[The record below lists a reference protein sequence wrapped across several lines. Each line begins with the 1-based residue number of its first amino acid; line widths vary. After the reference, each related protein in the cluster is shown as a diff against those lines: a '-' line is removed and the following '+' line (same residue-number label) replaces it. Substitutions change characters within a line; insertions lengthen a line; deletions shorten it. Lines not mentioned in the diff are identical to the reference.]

1 MKKVYER
8 KNTNFKKL
16 AELFNELENVSS
28 SLKMIDI
35 LASFLKEISPEEAR
49 ITAYLIK
56 GKIAADYKSIE
67 MGLAEK
73 LVIRALA
80 KATKKTNEE
89 IQKHFHKV
97 GDLGDIAFEL
107 IKKESS
113 NLTIVN
119 VFDILNNI
127 AKSSGKGS
135 QEQKLNL
142 LANLL
147 ESSSSVE
154 AKYITRIVLGTL
166 RLGVAEMTFLYGIS
180 KTLVGSKEAKKTLE
194 HAYNVFSDLG
204 EVAYQALKYGIKNLE
219 KAEPI
224 VGVPIRM
231 MLAQRIAE
239 ISEIKEH
246 IPNKVFIEYKYDG
259 ERIQAHIKNDEIVL
273 YSRKHENITYQF
285 PDIIENLKKAFSDKN
300 AILEGEAVAVNKK
313 TGELEKFQILMKRR
327 RKYEVEKYTK
337 ETPVKY
343 FIFDILYLNN
353 KSLLNENLLVRK
365 EKLEQNIKENDE
377 IALAKYII
385 SENQNEIEDF
395 FEESLAQGAEGVM
408 IKDSLSIYQAGIRG
422 WNWIK
427 FKKDYKKELV
437 DTFDLVV
444 VGALYGAGKRAG
456 TYGSLLLASFDPKT
470 NKYYT
475 FTKVGAGFTDKDLE
489 ELPKILNKYKI
500 KEKHRLVSTEMKAD
514 IWFEPVKILEV
525 EGAEITISPVHTVA
539 SDIIKK
545 GGLALR
551 FPRFLRWRDD
561 KSAEEAT
568 TVEEIYEIYKKSK

>member
-1 MKKVYER
+1 M
-8 KNTNFKKL
+8 NNFKKL
-16 AELFNELENVSS
+16 ARLFNQLEEVSS

-80 KATKKTNEE
+80 KATNKTPEE
-89 IQKHFHKV
+89 IQKHFHKI
-97 GDLGDIAFEL
+97 GDLGNVAFEL
-107 IKKESS
+107 IRKESS
-113 NLTIVN
+113 NLKIVG
-119 VFDILNNI
+119 VFEVLNNI
-127 AKSSGKGS
+127 AKASGKGS
-135 QEQKLNL
+135 QEEKLNL

-147 ESSSSVE
+147 ESSSSLE

-180 KTLVGSKEAKKTLE
+180 KALVGSKEAKKILE

-204 EVAYQALKYGIKNLE
+204 EVAYQALKYGIKHLE

-246 IPNKVFIEYKYDG
+246 IPNKVFVEYKYDG
-259 ERIQAHIKNDEIVL
+259 ERIQAHIKNDEIIL
-273 YSRKHENITYQF
+273 YSRRHENITHQF
-285 PDIIENLKKAFSDKN
+285 PDVILNLKNTFKGKN
-300 AILEGEAVAVNKK
+300 AILEGEAVAIDKK
-313 TGELEKFQILMKRR
+313 TGELEKFQVLMTRR
-327 RKYEVEKYTK
+327 RKYEIEKYTK

-365 EKLEQNIKENDE
+365 EKLEENIKENE
-377 IALAKYII
+377 GIALAKYII

-395 FEESLAQGAEGVM
+395 FEEALAQGAEGIM
-408 IKDSLSIYQAGIRG
+408 IKDSLSVYQAGIRG

-444 VGALYGAGKRAG
+444 VGALYGTGKRAG

-500 KEKHRLVSTEMKAD
+500 KEKHRLVSTGMEAD
-514 IWFEPVKILEV
+514 VWFEPVKVLEV

-568 TVEEIYEIYKKSK
+568 TVKEIYEIYKKSK

>member
-1 MKKVYER
+1 MKD

-16 AELFNELENVSS
+16 AELFNQLEEVSS

-80 KATKKTNEE
+80 KATNKTPEE
-89 IQKHFHKV
+89 IQKHFHKI
-97 GDLGDIAFEL
+97 GDLGDVAFEL
-107 IKKESS
+107 IQKESS
-113 NLTIVN
+113 NLKIFG
-119 VFDILNNI
+119 VFEVLNNI
-127 AKSSGKGS
+127 AKASGKGS
-135 QEQKLNL
+135 QEEKLNL

-147 ESSSSVE
+147 ESSSSLE

-180 KTLVGSKEAKKTLE
+180 KALVGSKEAKKILE

-204 EVAYQALKYGIKNLE
+204 EVAYQALKYGIKHLE

-246 IPNKVFIEYKYDG
+246 IPNKVFVEYKYDG
-259 ERIQAHIKNDEIVL
+259 ERIQAHIKNDEIIL
-273 YSRKHENITYQF
+273 YSRRHENITHQF
-285 PDIIENLKKAFSDKN
+285 PDVVLNLKNTFKSKN
-300 AILEGEAVAVNKK
+300 AILEGEAVAIDKK
-313 TGELEKFQILMKRR
+313 TGELEKFQVLMTRR
-327 RKYEVEKYTK
+327 RKYEIEKYTK

-365 EKLEQNIKENDE
+365 EKLEENIKENE
-377 IALAKYII
+377 GIALAKYII

-395 FEESLAQGAEGVM
+395 FEEALAQGAEGIM
-408 IKDSLSIYQAGIRG
+408 IKDSLSVYQAGIRG

-475 FTKVGAGFTDKDLE
+475 FTKVGAGFTDKNLE
-489 ELPKILNKYKI
+489 ELPKILNKYKT
-500 KEKHRLVSTEMKAD
+500 KEKHRLVSTEMEAD
-514 IWFEPVKILEV
+514 VWFEPVKVLEV

-568 TVEEIYEIYKKSK
+568 TVKEIYEIYKKSK

>member
-1 MKKVYER
+1 MKD

-16 AELFNELENVSS
+16 AELFNQLEEVSS

-80 KATKKTNEE
+80 KATNKTPEE
-89 IQKHFHKV
+89 IQKHFHKI
-97 GDLGDIAFEL
+97 GDLGDVAFEL
-107 IKKESS
+107 IQKESS
-113 NLTIVN
+113 NLKIVG
-119 VFDILNNI
+119 VFEVLNNI
-127 AKSSGKGS
+127 AKASGKGS
-135 QEQKLNL
+135 QEEKLNL

-147 ESSSSVE
+147 ESSSSLE

-180 KTLVGSKEAKKTLE
+180 KALVGSKEAKKILE

-204 EVAYQALKYGIKNLE
+204 EVAYQALKYGIKHLE

-246 IPNKVFIEYKYDG
+246 IPNKVFVEYKYDG
-259 ERIQAHIKNDEIVL
+259 ERIQAHIKNDEIIL
-273 YSRKHENITYQF
+273 YSRRHENITHQF
-285 PDIIENLKKAFSDKN
+285 PDVILNLKNTFKGKN
-300 AILEGEAVAVNKK
+300 AILEGEAVAIDKK
-313 TGELEKFQILMKRR
+313 TGELEKFQVLMTRR
-327 RKYEVEKYTK
+327 RKYEIEKYTK
-337 ETPVKY
+337 EIPVKY

-353 KSLLNENLLVRK
+353 KSLLNENLLMRK
-365 EKLEQNIKENDE
+365 EKLEENIKENE
-377 IALAKYII
+377 GIALAKYII

-395 FEESLAQGAEGVM
+395 FEEALAQGAEGIM
-408 IKDSLSIYQAGIRG
+408 IKDSLSVYQAGIRG

-444 VGALYGAGKRAG
+444 VGALYGTGKRAG

-475 FTKVGAGFTDKDLE
+475 FTKVGAGFMDKDLE

-500 KEKHRLVSTEMKAD
+500 KEKHRLVSTEMEAD
-514 IWFEPVKILEV
+514 VWFEPVKVLEV

-568 TVEEIYEIYKKSK
+568 TVKEIYEIYKKSK

>member
-1 MKKVYER
+1 MKD
-8 KNTNFKKL
+8 KNTNFKRL
-16 AELFNELENVSS
+16 AELFNQLEEVSS

-80 KATKKTNEE
+80 KATNKTPED
-89 IQKHFHKV
+89 IQKHFHKI
-97 GDLGDIAFEL
+97 GDLGDVAFEL
-107 IKKESS
+107 IQKEPS
-113 NLTIVN
+113 NLKIVG
-119 VFDILNNI
+119 VFEVLNNI
-127 AKSSGKGS
+127 AKASGKGS
-135 QEQKLNL
+135 QEEKLNL

-147 ESSSSVE
+147 ESSSSLE

-180 KTLVGSKEAKKTLE
+180 KALVGSKEAKKILE

-204 EVAYQALKYGIKNLE
+204 EVAYQALKYGIKHLE

-246 IPNKVFIEYKYDG
+246 IPNKVFVEYKYDG
-259 ERIQAHIKNDEIVL
+259 ERIQAHIKNDEIIL
-273 YSRKHENITYQF
+273 YSRRHENITHQF
-285 PDIIENLKKAFSDKN
+285 PDVILNLKNTFKGKN
-300 AILEGEAVAVNKK
+300 AILEGEAVAIDKK
-313 TGELEKFQILMKRR
+313 TGELEKFQVLMTRR
-327 RKYEVEKYTK
+327 RKYEIEKYTK

-365 EKLEQNIKENDE
+365 EKLEENIKENE
-377 IALAKYII
+377 GIALAKYII

-395 FEESLAQGAEGVM
+395 FEEALAQGAEGIM
-408 IKDSLSIYQAGIRG
+408 IKDSLSVYQAGIRG

-444 VGALYGAGKRAG
+444 VGALYGTGKRAG

-500 KEKHRLVSTEMKAD
+500 KEKHRLVLTEMEAD
-514 IWFEPVKILEV
+514 VWFEPVKVLEV

-568 TVEEIYEIYKKSK
+568 TVKEIYEIYKKSK

>member
-1 MKKVYER
+1 MKD

-16 AELFNELENVSS
+16 AELFNQLEEVSS

-80 KATKKTNEE
+80 KATNKTPEE
-89 IQKHFHKV
+89 IQKHFHKI
-97 GDLGDIAFEL
+97 GDLGDVAFEL
-107 IKKESS
+107 IQKESS
-113 NLTIVN
+113 NLKIVG
-119 VFDILNNI
+119 VFEVLNNI
-127 AKSSGKGS
+127 AKASGKGS
-135 QEQKLNL
+135 QEEKLNL

-147 ESSSSVE
+147 ESSSSLE

-180 KTLVGSKEAKKTLE
+180 KALVGSKEAKKILE

-204 EVAYQALKYGIKNLE
+204 EVAYQALKYGIKHLE

-246 IPNKVFIEYKYDG
+246 IPNKVFVEYKYDG
-259 ERIQAHIKNDEIVL
+259 ERIQAHIKNDEIIL
-273 YSRKHENITYQF
+273 YSRRHENITHQF
-285 PDIIENLKKAFSDKN
+285 PDIILNLKNTFKGKN
-300 AILEGEAVAVNKK
+300 AILEGEAVAIDKK
-313 TGELEKFQILMKRR
+313 TGELEKFQVLMTRR
-327 RKYEVEKYTK
+327 RKYEIEKYTK

-365 EKLEQNIKENDE
+365 EKLEENIKENE
-377 IALAKYII
+377 GIALAKYII

-395 FEESLAQGAEGVM
+395 FEEALAQGAEGIM
-408 IKDSLSIYQAGIRG
+408 IKDSLSVYQAGIRG

-500 KEKHRLVSTEMKAD
+500 KEKHRLVSTEMEAD
-514 IWFEPVKILEV
+514 VWFEPVKVLEV

-568 TVEEIYEIYKKSK
+568 TVKEIYEIYKKSK

>member
-1 MKKVYER
+1 MKD

-16 AELFNELENVSS
+16 AELFNQLEEVSS

-80 KATKKTNEE
+80 KATNKTPEE
-89 IQKHFHKV
+89 IQKHFHKI
-97 GDLGDIAFEL
+97 GDLGDVAFEL
-107 IKKESS
+107 IQKESS
-113 NLTIVN
+113 NLKIIG
-119 VFDILNNI
+119 VFEVLNNI
-127 AKSSGKGS
+127 AKASGKGS
-135 QEQKLNL
+135 QEEKLNL

-147 ESSSSVE
+147 ESSSSLE

-180 KTLVGSKEAKKTLE
+180 KALVGSKKAKKILE

-204 EVAYQALKYGIKNLE
+204 EVAYQALKYGIKHLE

-246 IPNKVFIEYKYDG
+246 IPNKVFVEYKYDG
-259 ERIQAHIKNDEIVL
+259 ERIQAHIKNDEIIL
-273 YSRKHENITYQF
+273 YSRRHENITHQF
-285 PDIIENLKKAFSDKN
+285 PDVILNLKNNFKSKN
-300 AILEGEAVAVNKK
+300 AILEGEAVAIDKK
-313 TGELEKFQILMKRR
+313 TGELEKFQVLMTRR
-327 RKYEVEKYTK
+327 RKYEIEKYTK

-365 EKLEQNIKENDE
+365 EKLEENIKENE
-377 IALAKYII
+377 GIALAKYII

-395 FEESLAQGAEGVM
+395 FEEALAQGAEGIM
-408 IKDSLSIYQAGIRG
+408 IKDSLSVYQAGIRG

-500 KEKHRLVSTEMKAD
+500 KEKHRLVSTEMEAD
-514 IWFEPVKILEV
+514 VWFEPVKVLEV

-568 TVEEIYEIYKKSK
+568 TVKEIYEIYKKSK

>member
-1 MKKVYER
+1 MKD

-16 AELFNELENVSS
+16 AELFNQLEEVSS

-80 KATKKTNEE
+80 KATNKTPEE
-89 IQKHFHKV
+89 IQKHFHKI
-97 GDLGDIAFEL
+97 GDLGDVAFEL
-107 IKKESS
+107 IQKESS
-113 NLTIVN
+113 NLKIVG
-119 VFDILNNI
+119 VFEVLNNI
-127 AKSSGKGS
+127 AKASGKGS
-135 QEQKLNL
+135 QEEKLNL

-147 ESSSSVE
+147 ESSSSLE

-180 KTLVGSKEAKKTLE
+180 KALVGSKEAKKILE

-204 EVAYQALKYGIKNLE
+204 EVVYQALKYGIKHLE

-246 IPNKVFIEYKYDG
+246 IPNKVFVEYKYDG
-259 ERIQAHIKNDEIVL
+259 ERIQAHIKNDEIIL
-273 YSRKHENITYQF
+273 YSRRHENITHQF
-285 PDIIENLKKAFSDKN
+285 PDVILNLKNTFKGKN
-300 AILEGEAVAVNKK
+300 AILEGEAVAIDKK
-313 TGELEKFQILMKRR
+313 TGELEKFQVLMTRR
-327 RKYEVEKYTK
+327 RKYEIEKYTK

-365 EKLEQNIKENDE
+365 EKLEENIKENE
-377 IALAKYII
+377 GIALAKYII

-395 FEESLAQGAEGVM
+395 FEEALAQGAEGIM
-408 IKDSLSIYQAGIRG
+408 IKDSLSVYQAGIRG

-444 VGALYGAGKRAG
+444 VGALYGTGKRAG

-500 KEKHRLVSTEMKAD
+500 KEKHRLVSTEMEAD
-514 IWFEPVKILEV
+514 VWFEPVKVLEV

-568 TVEEIYEIYKKSK
+568 TVKEIYEIYKKSK

>member
-1 MKKVYER
+1 MEE

-16 AELFNELENVSS
+16 AELFKQLEEVSS

-35 LASFLKEISPEEAR
+35 LASFFKEISPEEAR

-80 KATKKTNEE
+80 KATNKTAEE
-89 IQKHFHKV
+89 IQKHFYKI
-97 GDLGDIAFEL
+97 GDLGDVAFEL
-107 IKKESS
+107 IQKKSS
-113 NLTIVN
+113 NLKIVD
-119 VFDILNNI
+119 VFEILNNI
-127 AKSSGKGS
+127 AKASGKGS
-135 QEQKLNL
+135 QEEKLNL

-147 ESSSSVE
+147 ESSSSLE
-154 AKYITRIVLGTL
+154 AKYITRIVLGIL

-180 KTLVGSKEAKKTLE
+180 KALVGSKEAKKILE

-204 EVAYQALKYGIKNLE
+204 EVAYQALKYGIKHLE

-231 MLAQRIAE
+231 MLSQRIAE

-246 IPNKVFIEYKYDG
+246 IPNKVFVEYKYDG
-259 ERIQAHIKNDEIVL
+259 ERIQAHIKDDEIIL
-273 YSRKHENITYQF
+273 YSRRHENITHQF
-285 PDIIENLKKAFSDKN
+285 PDVILNLKNTFKCKN
-300 AILEGEAVAVNKK
+300 AILEGEAVAIDKK
-313 TGELEKFQILMKRR
+313 TGELEKFQVLMTRR
-327 RKYEVEKYTK
+327 RKYEIEKYTK

-353 KSLLNENLLVRK
+353 RSLLSENLLVRK
-365 EKLEQNIKENDE
+365 EKLEENIKEDE
-377 IALAKYII
+377 KIALAKYII

-395 FEESLAQGAEGVM
+395 FEEALAQGAEGIM
-408 IKDSLSIYQAGIRG
+408 IKDSLSVYQAGIRG

-444 VGALYGAGKRAG
+444 VGALYGTGKRAG
-456 TYGSLLLASFDPKT
+456 TYGSLLLASFDAKT

-489 ELPKILNKYKI
+489 ELPKILNKYKT

-514 IWFEPVKILEV
+514 VWFEPVKVLEV

>member
-1 MKKVYER
+1 MKD

-16 AELFNELENVSS
+16 AELFNQLEEVSS

-80 KATKKTNEE
+80 KATNKTPEE
-89 IQKHFHKV
+89 IQKHFHKI
-97 GDLGDIAFEL
+97 GDLGDVAFEL
-107 IKKESS
+107 IQKESS
-113 NLTIVN
+113 NLKIVG
-119 VFDILNNI
+119 VFEVLNNI
-127 AKSSGKGS
+127 AKASGKGS
-135 QEQKLNL
+135 QEEKLNL

-147 ESSSSVE
+147 ESSSSLE

-180 KTLVGSKEAKKTLE
+180 KALVGSKEAKKILE

-204 EVAYQALKYGIKNLE
+204 EVAYQALKYGIKHLE

-246 IPNKVFIEYKYDG
+246 ISNKVFVEYKYDG
-259 ERIQAHIKNDEIVL
+259 ERIQAHIKNDEIIL
-273 YSRKHENITYQF
+273 YSRRHENITHQF
-285 PDIIENLKKAFSDKN
+285 PDVILNLKNTFKGKN
-300 AILEGEAVAVNKK
+300 AILEGEAVAIDKK
-313 TGELEKFQILMKRR
+313 TGELEKFQVLMTRR
-327 RKYEVEKYTK
+327 RKYEIEKYTK

-365 EKLEQNIKENDE
+365 EKLEENIKENE
-377 IALAKYII
+377 GIALAKYII
-385 SENQNEIEDF
+385 SENQNEIKDF
-395 FEESLAQGAEGVM
+395 FEEALAQGAEGIM
-408 IKDSLSIYQAGIRG
+408 IKDSLSVYQAGIRG

-500 KEKHRLVSTEMKAD
+500 KEKHRLVSTEMEAD
-514 IWFEPVKILEV
+514 VWFEPVKVLEV

-568 TVEEIYEIYKKSK
+568 TVKEIYEIYKKSK

>member
-1 MKKVYER
+1 M
-8 KNTNFKKL
+8 TQFKKL
-16 AELFNELENVSS
+16 AELFNQLEEVSS

-80 KATKKTNEE
+80 KATNKTPEE
-89 IQKHFHKV
+89 IQKHFHKI
-97 GDLGDIAFEL
+97 GDLGNVAFEL
-107 IKKESS
+107 IRKESS
-113 NLTIVN
+113 NLKIVG
-119 VFDILNNI
+119 VFEVLNNI
-127 AKSSGKGS
+127 AKASGKGS
-135 QEQKLNL
+135 QEEKLNL

-147 ESSSSVE
+147 ESSSSLE

-180 KTLVGSKEAKKTLE
+180 KALVGSKEAKKILE

-204 EVAYQALKYGIKNLE
+204 EVAYQALKYGIKHLE

-246 IPNKVFIEYKYDG
+246 IPNKVFVEYKYDG
-259 ERIQAHIKNDEIVL
+259 ERIQAHIKNDEIIL
-273 YSRKHENITYQF
+273 YSRRHENITHQF
-285 PDIIENLKKAFSDKN
+285 PDVILNLKNTFKGKN
-300 AILEGEAVAVNKK
+300 AILEGEAVAIDKK
-313 TGELEKFQILMKRR
+313 TGELEKFQVLMTRR
-327 RKYEVEKYTK
+327 RKYEIEKYTK

-365 EKLEQNIKENDE
+365 EKLEENIKENE
-377 IALAKYII
+377 GIALAKYII

-395 FEESLAQGAEGVM
+395 FEEALAQGAEGIM
-408 IKDSLSIYQAGIRG
+408 IKDSLSVYQAGIRG

-444 VGALYGAGKRAG
+444 VGALYGTGKRAG

-500 KEKHRLVSTEMKAD
+500 KEKHRLVSTEMEAD
-514 IWFEPVKILEV
+514 VWFEPVKVLEV

-568 TVEEIYEIYKKSK
+568 TVKEIYEIYKKSK

>member
-1 MKKVYER
+1 MKD

-16 AELFNELENVSS
+16 AELFNQLEEVSS

-80 KATKKTNEE
+80 KATNKTPEE
-89 IQKHFHKV
+89 IQKHFHKI
-97 GDLGDIAFEL
+97 GDLGDVAFEL
-107 IKKESS
+107 IQKESS
-113 NLTIVN
+113 NLKIVG
-119 VFDILNNI
+119 VFEVLNNI
-127 AKSSGKGS
+127 AKASGKGS
-135 QEQKLNL
+135 QEEKLNL

-147 ESSSSVE
+147 ESSSSLE

-180 KTLVGSKEAKKTLE
+180 KALVGSKEAKKILE

-204 EVAYQALKYGIKNLE
+204 EVAYQALKYGIKHLE

-246 IPNKVFIEYKYDG
+246 IPNKVFVEYKYDG
-259 ERIQAHIKNDEIVL
+259 ERIQAHIKNDEIIL
-273 YSRKHENITYQF
+273 YSRRHENITHQF
-285 PDIIENLKKAFSDKN
+285 PDVVLNLKNTFKSKN
-300 AILEGEAVAVNKK
+300 AILEGEAVAIDKK
-313 TGELEKFQILMKRR
+313 TGELEKFQVLMTRR
-327 RKYEVEKYTK
+327 RKYEIEKYTK

-365 EKLEQNIKENDE
+365 EKLEENIKENE
-377 IALAKYII
+377 GIALAKYII

-395 FEESLAQGAEGVM
+395 FEEALAQGAEGIM
-408 IKDSLSIYQAGIRG
+408 IKDSLSVYQAGIRG

-475 FTKVGAGFTDKDLE
+475 FTKVGAGFTDKNLE
-489 ELPKILNKYKI
+489 ELPKILNKYKT
-500 KEKHRLVSTEMKAD
+500 KEKHRLVSTEMEAD
-514 IWFEPVKILEV
+514 VWFEPVKVLEV

-568 TVEEIYEIYKKSK
+568 TVKEIYEIYKKSK

>member
-1 MKKVYER
+1 M
-8 KNTNFKKL
+8 NNFKKL
-16 AELFNELENVSS
+16 AGLFNQLEEVSS

-80 KATKKTNEE
+80 KATNKTPEE
-89 IQKHFHKV
+89 IQKHFHKI
-97 GDLGDIAFEL
+97 GDLGDVAFEL
-107 IKKESS
+107 IQRESS
-113 NLTIVN
+113 NLKIVG
-119 VFDILNNI
+119 VFEVLNNI
-127 AKSSGKGS
+127 AKASGKGS
-135 QEQKLNL
+135 QEEKLNL

-147 ESSSSVE
+147 ESSSSLE

-180 KTLVGSKEAKKTLE
+180 KALVGSKEAKKILE

-204 EVAYQALKYGIKNLE
+204 EVAYQALKYGIKHLE

-246 IPNKVFIEYKYDG
+246 IPNKVFVEYKYDG
-259 ERIQAHIKNDEIVL
+259 ERIQAHIKNDEIIL
-273 YSRKHENITYQF
+273 YSRRHENITHQF
-285 PDIIENLKKAFSDKN
+285 PDVILNLKNTFKGKN
-300 AILEGEAVAVNKK
+300 AILEGEAVAIDKK
-313 TGELEKFQILMKRR
+313 TGELEKFQVLMTRR
-327 RKYEVEKYTK
+327 RKYEIEKYTK

-365 EKLEQNIKENDE
+365 EKLEENIKENE
-377 IALAKYII
+377 GIALAKYII

-395 FEESLAQGAEGVM
+395 FEEALAQGAEGIM
-408 IKDSLSIYQAGIRG
+408 IKDSLSVYQAGIRG

-500 KEKHRLVSTEMKAD
+500 KEKHRLVSTEMEAD
-514 IWFEPVKILEV
+514 VWFEPVKVLEV

-568 TVEEIYEIYKKSK
+568 TVKEIYEIYKKSK